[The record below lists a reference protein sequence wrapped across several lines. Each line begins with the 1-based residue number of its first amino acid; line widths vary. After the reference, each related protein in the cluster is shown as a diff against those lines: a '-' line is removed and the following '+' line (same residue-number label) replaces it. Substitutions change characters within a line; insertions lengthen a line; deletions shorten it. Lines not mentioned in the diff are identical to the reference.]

1 MPSWLNQIVRGG
13 RGMPSAPGGAVL
25 RILRQALKSD
35 IQLIRWQDDG
45 SPETVSTTLLAVE
58 RTGLVS
64 VRPDAGHRIRPG
76 EPIEIVLQGGGGR
89 FRGRVRCL
97 GHGELPSG
105 GHRPIPTLR
114 LSLPSQ
120 LEGGERRR
128 SHRVSVGF
136 DLAPTARLRDPES
149 GKNWL
154 ADILNISVEGLQLRS
169 RDDNPSILPGDI
181 LWVDADLPQPVG
193 VLDRPIRVMNVR
205 RDGRSNRCIVGVVL
219 MESVPELS
227 EFVRSAEIRR
237 AARLRSA

>member
-1 MPSWLNQIVRGG
+1 MPAWLQQFVRGG
-13 RGMPSAPGGAVL
+13 RGMPPAPGGAVL

-35 IQLIRWQDDG
+35 IQLVRWRDDG
-45 SPETVSTTLLAVE
+45 SPEVVPTTLLAVD
-58 RTGLVS
+58 RTGLVT
-64 VRPDAGHRIRPG
+64 VRPDAGHRVRPS
-76 EPIEIVLQGGGGR
+76 ESIEIVLQGGGGR

-97 GHGELPSG
+97 GNGELPSG
-105 GHRPIPTLR
+105 GSRPIPTLR
-114 LSLPSQ
+114 LSLPSR

-136 DLAPTARLRDPES
+136 DLAPTGRLRDPES
-149 GKNWL
+149 GKQWL

-169 RDDNPSILPGDI
+169 RESNPSILPGDI
-181 LWVDADLPQPVG
+181 LWLDADLPQPVG
-193 VLDRPIRVMNVR
+193 MLDRPVRIMNVR
-205 RDGRSNRCIVGVVL
+205 RDGRSDRCILGVVL